1 MFSHMAF
8 VIHTAAQGNQLFCN
22 MRQDVYDTRM
32 SFVFRRKKIWQSV
45 LKEEIFL
52 H

>member
-22 MRQDVYDTRM
+22 MRQDVYGYKNVIC
-32 SFVFRRKKIWQSV
+32 F
-45 LKEEIFL
+45 
-52 H
+52 